1 MESIRKPVKKIRY
14 TGKRKPK
21 VVIKKK
27 RKKVK
32 PLQKQKQ
39 SQKVIIN
46 LGKRANRKTKLR
58 GVNTSVIRPQMP
70 LIIQQPTSQPSSF
83 YTDEMIRLLRNERF
97 GVKPTAL
104 PREERILGD
113 VLPTKKPKI
122 KISDE
127 DTPLLGVEFLREMED
142 KLKIQEEK
150 QEEMRLAEI
159 TRRTATEIQAE
170 PTAQQLGQRRRRE
183 EERQRQRERE
193 RQRIEETGEGIQEH
207 TQVGEENILDTT
219 TQPTEITFT
228 QPLAPTTG
236 VEESKTD

>member
-1 MESIRKPVKKIRY
+1 MESVRKPVKKIRY

-39 SQKVIIN
+39 SQKVIVN
-46 LGKRANRKTKLR
+46 LGKGAIRKTKIR
-58 GVNTSVIRPQMP
+58 GVNSSVIRPQMP
-70 LIIQQPTSQPSSF
+70 LVIQQPTAQPSSF
-83 YTDEMIRLLRNERF
+83 YVDEMIRLFRNERQ
-97 GVKPTAL
+97 VKPSTL
-104 PREERILGD
+104 PSEQRILGD
-113 VLPTKKPKI
+113 ALPTKKPKI

-127 DTPLLGVEFLREMED
+127 DTPLLGVEFLQEMD
-142 KLKIQEEK
+142 RKLKIQEEK
-150 QEEMRLAEI
+150 QEEMRLEEI

-219 TQPTEITFT
+219 AQPTEITFT